1 MRPFRSLLSYS
12 NVVAT
17 LALFAAL
24 GGGAYAAAGGT
35 SAAGGNGAIKGCLPS
50 RGGTLKVVKSGRRC
64 PKGTVALTFNDKGRA
79 GSPGPQG
86 RPGPTGPRGP
96 QGLAGP
102 AGSNATVD
110 GVPAGGVL
118 TGSYPDPQLAFNAV
132 TSANVI
138 DRALT
143 LTDLGGPD
151 SVDMTTPVRTAI
163 TVPAGRCVNQF
174 VGIFNPPIGA
184 ARGIVTGGMV
194 LGTLTDAVG
203 AAAVDN
209 EIAVA
214 PSMLILT
221 RDGGTIANLIL
232 CNDNTG
238 TETIPVGSVFHWR
251 VIDP

>member
-24 GGGAYAAAGGT
+24 GGGAYAATGGT
-35 SAAGGNGAIKGCLPS
+35 FAAGASGAIKGCVPGH
-50 RGGTLKVVKSGRRC
+50 GGTLRVVKPGNRC
-64 PKGTVALTFNDKGRA
+64 PKGTVALTFNAKGRT
-79 GSPGPQG
+79 GSPGPRG
-86 RPGPTGPRGP
+86 GLGATGPQGPRGLQGP
-96 QGLAGP
+96 QGLQGP
-102 AGSNATVD
+102 AGTNATV
-110 GVPAGGVL
+110 
-118 TGSYPDPQLAFNAV
+118 T
-132 TSANVI
+132 

-163 TVPAGRCVNQF
+163 SVPAGRCINQF

-184 ARGIVTGGMV
+184 GRGVVTGGMV
-194 LGTLTDAVG
+194 IGTVTEAAG

-209 EIAVA
+209 EVAVA